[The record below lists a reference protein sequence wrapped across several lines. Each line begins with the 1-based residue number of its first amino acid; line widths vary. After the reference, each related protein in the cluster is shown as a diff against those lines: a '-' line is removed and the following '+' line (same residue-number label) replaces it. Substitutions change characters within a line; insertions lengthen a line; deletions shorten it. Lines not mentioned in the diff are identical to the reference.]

1 MGSASGVPGRPYRI
15 VVNGTT
21 GSGKTTVA
29 KRLAEL
35 LGLRHVELDAY
46 RHGPNWAATPD
57 ALFRENLRAA
67 LSGDRWVADG
77 NYSLARDVV
86 WSRAATLVWLDYPI
100 NVVMWRLFWRSI
112 RRGVTRQELWNGNR
126 ENLWEHFLT
135 RESLL
140 LWALKTHW
148 RRRRTL
154 PEAFRMREYSH
165 LKVVRLRSPKL
176 TRRWLQTLERGVL
189 NRAHG

>member
-21 GSGKTTVA
+21 GSGKTTVS

-46 RHGPNWAATPD
+46 RHGPNWAETPD

-100 NVVMWRLFWRSI
+100 NVVMWRLFWRTI
-112 RRGVTRQELWNGNR
+112 RRGVTRQELERQPG
-126 ENLWEHFLT
+126 EHMG
-135 RESLL
+135 
-140 LWALKTHW
+140 ALPHQ
-148 RRRRTL
+148 RRFTIGHLRTEL
-154 PEAFRMREYSH
+154 AGPLFQLA
-165 LKVVRLRSPKL
+165 VVFDH
-176 TRRWLQTLERGVL
+176 RGS
-189 NRAHG
+189 NPP

>member
-15 VVNGTT
+15 IVSGTT
-21 GSGKTTVA
+21 GSGKTTVS

-46 RHGPNWAATPD
+46 RHGPNWAETPD

-100 NVVMWRLFWRSI
+100 NVVMWRLFWRTI

-126 ENLWEHFLT
+126 ESIWEHFLT
-135 RESLL
+135 SAGSLSVISVRS
-140 LWALKTHW
+140 W
-148 RRRRTL
+148 RARSFSLRL
-154 PEAFRMREYSH
+154 YSITAGQIPPNPPFQ
-165 LKVVRLRSPKL
+165 KGGTGP
-176 TRRWLQTLERGVL
+176 
-189 NRAHG
+189 AP